1 MPATILNTLVPDNN
15 ESAGNRHL
23 WAHLI
28 DEDDNGQTADEVWL
42 NLPIV
47 LENDWTYDPKKS
59 VVNAA
64 DKEPA
69 FTKRGELD
77 FNIKIKSIQYT
88 TRMID
93 FLTKEAVGKRFE
105 VIVPMGKDGDL
116 SAGGKNQEQIRYVPN
131 VEFPEMINDKAPER
145 ESNIAIQ
152 CFKPP
157 VVVTRIYVA
166 ADPEAEPPVLES
178 DPFPEDMQAKLEL
191 SDTGYHAL
199 SFTVNPDE
207 RPFDVKAVEK
217 TK

>member
-1 MPATILNTLVPDNN
+1 MPAPTIANDLVPDNN
-15 ESAGNRHL
+15 ESAGSRWL
-23 WAHLI
+23 WAHLV
-28 DEDDNGQTADEVWL
+28 DEDDNGQTADEIWL

-47 LENDWTYDPKKS
+47 LENEWNYDPKKT
-59 VVNAA
+59 VQNAA
-64 DKEPA
+64 DKKPA

-77 FNIKIKSIQYT
+77 FTIKIKSIQYT
-88 TRMID
+88 TKMID
-93 FLTKEAVGKRFE
+93 FLTKLAVGKRFE
-105 VIVPMGKDGDL
+105 IIVPFGPDGDL

-131 VEFPEMINDKAPER
+131 VEFPEAITDKAPEK
-145 ESNIAIQ
+145 ESNLVLQ

-157 VVVTRIYVA
+157 VVVEREYDA
-166 ADPEAEPPVLES
+166 GPPVV

-217 TK
+217 TF